1 MTDQQMADGVRV
13 FVMPGGDHVLVQTGG
28 DVFNIDLAIQHIKTV
43 ALEDPTPHGDIVR
56 TASTLY
62 AKYAELSLAG
72 NGIDLTLAAKAL
84 VVGSSQLGSFALM
97 LNTGDPELAALV
109 NAQATAA
116 VMLLDPEFRAQ
127 VQAAVQAAAEALD
140 AGKEGA

>member
-28 DVFNIDLAIQHIKTV
+28 DVFNIDLAIQ
-43 ALEDPTPHGDIVR
+43 HGDIVR